1 MDNEKL
7 YDLWH
12 DNGDSIWDV
21 KRRALDEAGVIVLA
35 KLVEEVLG
43 VDPDGDAML
52 IGWVLG

>member
-21 KRRALDEAGVIVLA
+21 KRRALDEASVIVLA